1 MAHILD
7 NVNTTLEMIAHF
19 YKNYN
24 LGSASKVPKF
34 INIIDANLRQ
44 IQSSLAEPLTVGDK
58 RHLAAVAGKMERYK
72 VLINQLG
79 KPIAGSSLGRRP
91 LVEWRDLAT
100 AFKSRVST
108 GIIINLGH
116 KTLGSFFNDSCKLFI
131 TKIRDI
137 YPKYNSPLKTNFEF
151 CAEFV
156 KPSLNKNDEAL
167 ACREFSFLTKNFT
180 ILSSDL
186 SEANLKQLF
195 NNNAVDYLMERL
207 MQFEEQDSGWGL
219 SKIISLTV
227 NVNSVTLMHAS
238 SFIELPKEIQVKKA
252 VINVKNNDEACFGW
266 ALSSALF
273 PATLNTNRIS
283 SYPYYAQILNFD
295 GISFP
300 MSLDQLQ
307 KFLKQNPN
315 LSINIYGLTRKT
327 QSDYVTVPI
336 YLNTEKK
343 ANHVNLLMIQQNY
356 EIEKDIENNATAH
369 NSEEPDEAVRFHF
382 CWIKDLSRLVRS
394 QLTKGHGK
402 LYICDR
408 CLHYFSSPDKLNAHE
423 LDCKLVNKCKINM
436 PEPGSH
442 VYFKNHEFKQTAPF
456 IIYCDLE
463 CLVQDFQDDETQ
475 NTVKYKQH
483 NVCSIAYYL
492 HCTFDNSLSRFRLQ
506 RGEQCIN
513 WFTSELEE
521 ISNNLQQYFINPV
534 QMEPLNDLQMLG
546 YNASTYCHICEGPI
560 LPPQVKVRD
569 HCHFTGRFR
578 GSAHQACNLRYK
590 APHMIPIFFH
600 NFSRYDSHF
609 IIKDIAQA
617 IPGRVTLLPKNK
629 ERYISFTKKMENAD
643 VEFRF
648 VDSYRF
654 MSESLDNL
662 ASYLKFDDFKILRST
677 LSHLNDEQLKLLT
690 KKGVYPYEYMDSWEK
705 FNETNLPE
713 KIQFYS
719 KLRQSHI
726 SDQEYSHA
734 RNVWRKFETQNL
746 GQYSDLYLMS
756 DVLIL
761 ADVFTNFR
769 EKCITTHKLDPAFF
783 FTAPGYTWQ
792 CMLNYTKVKL
802 ELLTDV
808 DMMLFVE
815 KGIRGGITQ
824 CCTKYSKANNKYL
837 NGKNYDP
844 TKPPTHIMYMDMVNL
859 YGWAQSQ
866 CLPLNNF
873 KWLSEAKL
881 KSLTPEAILNTPDD
895 AVEGLILEVDLLYPR
910 QLHDQHKSIPFCV
923 EHDTPPGA
931 KNKKLLATLHSKTRY
946 VIHYRNLKQC
956 LQAGLIL
963 ERVHRAINF
972 KQSCWLKPYI
982 DLNARLRAQA
992 TNAFEKNLYK
1002 LLNNANFGKT
1012 MENVRNH
1019 RIIKLVTRWSGR
1031 YGANYY
1037 ISQPNFHSR
1046 EIFDDELLAIELSK
1060 TEILFNKPLYVGMAI
1075 LEISK
1080 TRMYDFHYN
1089 FMQHQFSDD
1098 RLKLLYMDTDSLVYE
1113 MVCDDAYE
1121 LIRANISR
1129 FDTSDYPENNIY
1141 NIPRCNGK
1149 VLGMMKDELGG
1160 RIITDWVALAS
1171 KMYSYKTMDS
1181 DNDVMK
1187 LKGIRDYIVKNRL
1200 SFNDY
1205 LECLRSG
1212 ITKSVTQSSI
1222 ISKNHHVYSMEQHKI
1237 ALSNNDN
1244 KRYLMPNGIDTLPW
1258 GHYSI
1263 PAEMD
1268 LG

>member
-1 MAHILD
+1 MANTID
-7 NVNTTLEMIAHF
+7 NVNSTLEVIEHF

-24 LGSASKVPKF
+24 LGDVSKIPK
-34 INIIDANLRQ
+34 ITNIIDANLRQ
-44 IQSSLAEPLTVGDK
+44 IKSSLAGSISVGDK
-58 RHLAAVAGKMERYK
+58 RHLAAMAGKMERYK
-72 VLINQLG
+72 VLIGQLG
-79 KPIAGSSLGRRP
+79 KSIAGSSLARRP

-100 AFKSRVST
+100 AFKTRVST
-108 GIIINLGH
+108 GILVNLGH
-116 KTLGSFFNDSCKLFI
+116 KTLGPFFHDSCKLFI
-131 TKIRDI
+131 SKIRGI
-137 YPKYNSPLKTNFEF
+137 FPRYNSPLKTNFEF

-156 KPSLNKNDEAL
+156 KPAINKNNEVL
-167 ACREFSFLTKNFT
+167 ACREFSFLTKNFN
-180 ILSSDL
+180 ILSGDL
-186 SEANLKQLF
+186 NEASLKQLF
-195 NNNAVDYLMERL
+195 NSNVVDYLMDRL
-207 MQFEEQDSGWGL
+207 MQFEEQDSGWAL

-227 NVNSVTLMHAS
+227 NVNSVTLLHAS
-238 SFIELPKEIQVKKA
+238 SFIELPKEIKAKKA

-273 PATLNTNRIS
+273 PPARDSDRVS

-300 MSLDQLQ
+300 MSLDQLP

-315 LSINIYGLTRKT
+315 LSINIYGLIRKT
-327 QSDYVTVPI
+327 KSDYATVPI
-336 YLNTEKK
+336 YLTDEKK
-343 ANHVNLLMIQQNY
+343 ANHVNVLMIQQNY
-356 EIEKDIENNATAH
+356 EIEKDIESNDTVLNN
-369 NSEEPDEAVRFHF
+369 DEVDESVRFHF
-382 CWIKDLSRLVRS
+382 CWIKDLLRLVRS
-394 QLTKGHGK
+394 QLTKNCRK
-402 LYICDR
+402 LHICDR
-408 CLHYFSSPDKLNAHE
+408 CLHYFNSIDKLRVHE

-436 PEPGSH
+436 PKPGSR
-442 VYFKNHEFKQTAPF
+442 VYFKNHEFKQTSPF
-456 IIYCDLE
+456 IVYCDLE
-463 CLVQDFQDDETQ
+463 CLVKDFQDDETQ

-483 NVCSIAYYL
+483 DVCSIAYYL

-534 QMEPLNDLQMLG
+534 QMEQLSDLQMLG
-546 YNASTYCHICEGPI
+546 YNASTHCHICEEPF
-560 LPPQVKVRD
+560 LETHVKVRD

-578 GSAHQACNLRYK
+578 GSTHQSCNLRYK
-590 APHMIPIFFH
+590 VPHMIPVFFH
-600 NFSRYDSHF
+600 NFSGYDSHF

-617 IPGRVTLLPKNK
+617 IPGKVKLLPKNK

-690 KKGVYPYEYMDSWEK
+690 KKGVYPYEYMCSWDKFMEK
-705 FNETNLPE
+705 DLPE
-713 KIQFYS
+713 KTKFYS
-719 KLRQSHI
+719 KLKQSHI

-734 RNVWRKFETQNL
+734 RNVWRKFDIQNL

-756 DVLIL
+756 DVLLL

-824 CCTKYSKANNKYL
+824 CCTKYSKANHKYL
-837 NGKNYDP
+837 DEKNFDP
-844 TKPPTHIMYMDMVNL
+844 SKPSTHIMYMDMVNL

-873 KWLSEAKL
+873 KWLSESKL
-881 KSLTPEAILNTPDD
+881 KSLTPEAILNISDNAD
-895 AVEGLILEVDLLYPR
+895 EGLILEVDLSYP
-910 QLHDQHKSIPFCV
+910 QHLHDRHKSIPFCV
-923 EHDTPPGA
+923 EHGTPPGS
-931 KNKKLLATLHSKTRY
+931 KNKKLLATLHPKTRY

-956 LQAGLIL
+956 LQAGLVL
-963 ERVHRAINF
+963 EKVHRAITFN
-972 KQSCWLKPYI
+972 QSCWLKPYI

-992 TNAFEKNLYK
+992 ANPFEKNLYK

-1113 MVCDDAYE
+1113 MLCDDAYD

-1129 FDTSDYPENNIY
+1129 FDTSDYSENNIY

-1171 KMYSYKTMDS
+1171 KMYSFKIKDS
-1181 DNDVMK
+1181 DKDVMK
-1187 LKGIRDYIVKNRL
+1187 LKGVRDYIVKNRL
-1200 SFNDY
+1200 TFDDY

-1212 ITKSVTQSSI
+1212 ITKSVAQSSI
-1222 ISKNHHVYSMEQHKI
+1222 VSKNHHVYSMEQKKV
-1237 ALSNNDN
+1237 ALSNKDD
-1244 KRYLMPNGIDTLPW
+1244 KRYLTSNGIDTLPW